1 MTNSNFA
8 QQLSFSFEDGEN
20 TPFVT
25 FPANKRICVEG
36 IKPKRNVKPLLPQ
49 LQTGLPLE
57 KFLALY
63 DITSISYKHSL
74 LNIDNNK
81 ITKNG
86 NGKAAIFVNENNEE
100 NECMQT
106 TLAWFDENGQLWTAK
121 MHVFLSE
128 PMSTLRYSFNN
139 YNRYVY
145 CENYTFDKWSMVR
158 NLKLM
163 HDVTFLQNEN
173 VLSSILE
180 SQYPY
185 TAAWAKEVDADTCN
199 LLMAPEL
206 ETLCKAGF
214 VFANSL
220 LKFNQLDENSCTYF
234 NRLCQVGS
242 KPKTIFKTSK
252 VIYSV
257 LKGERNLEVWDCY
270 RRLDKT
276 GKIKED
282 NVAQAYGQRYDIK
295 DLYYINSILAKRYND
310 KPVFTWNSLINYLGR
325 LDTFEAIEKKEAFI
339 LLNDYLSM
347 CNQLQME
354 PRVDGDSL
362 KREHDIAARN
372 CRNKRDEIIS
382 RDMQESCERM
392 KKYNYT
398 EGVYFVRAI
407 TSHDDLLDEANQQHN
422 CVASYGRR
430 IANGSSY
437 IYVMREVANPEKSLI
452 TIELSPNGKTIR
464 QKFLA
469 YNRPIH
475 NKSQSDFIERWLK
488 FCKSR

>member
-1 MTNSNFA
+1 MTNFA

-20 TPFVT
+20 TPFLT
-25 FPANKRICVEG
+25 IPANKRICVEG

-57 KFLALY
+57 KFLAMY

-74 LNIDNNK
+74 FSMDNNK

-214 VFANSL
+214 LFANSL

-347 CNQLQME
+347 CSQLQME

-392 KKYNYT
+392 KKYNYS

>member
-145 CENYTFDKWSMVR
+145 CENYTFDKWTMVR

-257 LKGERNLEVWDCY
+257 LKRERNLEVWDCY

-276 GKIKED
+276 GKIK
-282 NVAQAYGQRYDIK
+282 
-295 DLYYINSILAKRYND
+295 
-310 KPVFTWNSLINYLGR
+310 
-325 LDTFEAIEKKEAFI
+325 
-339 LLNDYLSM
+339 
-347 CNQLQME
+347 
-354 PRVDGDSL
+354 
-362 KREHDIAARN
+362 
-372 CRNKRDEIIS
+372 
-382 RDMQESCERM
+382 
-392 KKYNYT
+392 
-398 EGVYFVRAI
+398 
-407 TSHDDLLDEANQQHN
+407 
-422 CVASYGRR
+422 
-430 IANGSSY
+430 
-437 IYVMREVANPEKSLI
+437 
-452 TIELSPNGKTIR
+452 
-464 QKFLA
+464 
-469 YNRPIH
+469 
-475 NKSQSDFIERWLK
+475 
-488 FCKSR
+488 